1 MKRKKTTNALEIID
15 RDNAHDPGLRRRVE
29 QAMVY
34 CEMAQAIYD
43 ARNEAGL
50 TQQKLADLV
59 GTTQS
64 AIARLEDADYN
75 GHSLSMVQRIAE
87 ALGRRVEVK
96 LVPVRRSPRRA
107 AASTGVGRSARG

>member
-1 MKRKKTTNALEIID
+1 MKRRKTSNALEIIA
-15 RDNAHDPGLRRRVE
+15 RDVGDDPRHRRAVE
-29 QAMVY
+29 EGMVY
-34 CEMAQAIYD
+34 AEMAQAIYD

-64 AIARLEDADYN
+64 AIARLEDSDYN

-96 LVPVRRSPRRA
+96 LVPLKRVSRRSG
-107 AASTGVGRSARG
+107 ASPLRSASR

>member
-1 MKRKKTTNALEIID
+1 MKRRKTSNALELIAKD
-15 RDNAHDPGLRRRVE
+15 SGHDPQHRRRVE
-29 QAMVY
+29 RGMVY
-34 CEMAQAIYD
+34 AEMAQAIYD

-64 AIARLEDADYN
+64 AIARLEDADYD
-75 GHSLSMVQRIAE
+75 GHSLSMVQRIAK

-96 LVPVRRSPRRA
+96 LIPVKRMAKRTSASALKPAPR
-107 AASTGVGRSARG
+107 

>member
-1 MKRKKTTNALEIID
+1 MKRKKPSHALQLLEKD
-15 RDNAHDPGLRRRVE
+15 SGLDPQLRR
-29 QAMVY
+29 MVDRAVVY
-34 CEMAQAIYD
+34 AELAQAIYD

-50 TQQKLADLV
+50 TQQKLANLV

-87 ALGRRVEVK
+87 ALDRRVVVK
-96 LVPVRRSPRRA
+96 LVPLRRA
-107 AASTGVGRSARG
+107 SRRTGSTSGARAARG

>member
-1 MKRKKTTNALEIID
+1 MKRRKPSNALEILA
-15 RDNAHDPGLRRRVE
+15 RHAGHDPQLRRMVE
-29 QAMVY
+29 QGMVY
-34 CEMAQAIYD
+34 AELAQAIYD
-43 ARNEAGL
+43 ARNDAGL

-75 GHSLSMVQRIAE
+75 GHSLSMVQRIAD

-96 LVPVRRSPRRA
+96 LVPLKRAPRRSG
-107 AASTGVGRSARG
+107 ASTLRPASR

>member
-1 MKRKKTTNALEIID
+1 MKRKRSGSVLKMIADDCD
-15 RDNAHDPGLRRRVE
+15 RDPELRRMVE
-29 QAMVY
+29 RAMVY
-34 CEMAQAIYD
+34 AEMAQAIYD

-75 GHSLSMVQRIAE
+75 GHSLSMVQRVAE

-96 LVPVRRSPRRA
+96 LVPMKHASRRP
-107 AASTGVGRSARG
+107 AASALRPASR

>member
-1 MKRKKTTNALEIID
+1 MKRKKTSNALELIASYT
-15 RDNAHDPGLRRRVE
+15 AHDPGFRRRVE
-29 QAMVY
+29 QEMVY
-34 CEMAQAIYD
+34 AEMAQAIYD

-96 LVPVRRSPRRA
+96 LVPLKRAPRRA
-107 AASTGVGRSARG
+107 GASTARPASR

>member
-1 MKRKKTTNALEIID
+1 MKRKKTSDALELIE
-15 RDNAHDPGLRRRVE
+15 RDSAHDPGFRRRVE

-34 CEMAQAIYD
+34 AEMAQAIYD
-43 ARNEAGL
+43 ARIDAGL

-75 GHSLSMVQRIAE
+75 GHSLSMVQRIAA

-96 LVPVRRSPRRA
+96 LVPVKRMAKRTS
-107 AASTGVGRSARG
+107 ASTLKPASR

>member
-1 MKRKKTTNALEIID
+1 
-15 RDNAHDPGLRRRVE
+15 
-29 QAMVY
+29 MVY
-34 CEMAQAIYD
+34 AEMAQAIYD
-43 ARNEAGL
+43 ARNDAGL

-75 GHSLSMVQRIAE
+75 GHSLSMVQRIAA

-96 LVPVRRSPRRA
+96 LIPVKRTARRTS
-107 AASTGVGRSARG
+107 ASALKPASR